1 MTCKK
6 AIFLGALAVAATFSV
21 PEARACGFLDYG
33 SRLDVSKRAPKA
45 APVSPSDRI
54 VAAEQGLDQ
63 ERLTE
68 AGAQV
73 VLAFP
78 KIRTTDVGSSPLET
92 RAARILA
99 LALVRSVGTLANVT
113 GFSAENE
120 RTINLEWSVAVL
132 RLVSGAR
139 PNDPVAQADLG
150 EAMSALSKYE
160 TEALGVLADLADRD
174 LVGSAHAYAALA
186 RLRAARGQGSASR
199 AALDRCEAM
208 TSSPGMVCRVPGALL
223 ATRG

>member
-1 MTCKK
+1 MVCK
-6 AIFLGALAVAATFSV
+6 AAMFLGALAVAATFSV

-33 SRLDVSKRAPKA
+33 SRLDVSKRPKA
-45 APVSPSDRI
+45 TPVSASDRI
-54 VAAEQGLDQ
+54 VAAEQRLEQ
-63 ERLTE
+63 ERLPE

-73 VLAFP
+73 VTAFP

-99 LALVRSVGTLANVT
+99 LALVRSDGALANVT
-113 GFSAENE
+113 GFSAESE
-120 RTINLEWSVAVL
+120 RAINLEWSVAVL

-139 PNDPVAQADLG
+139 TNDPVAQADLG
-150 EAMSALSKYE
+150 EALSALSKYE

-186 RLRAARGQGSASR
+186 RLRAARGQSSASR
-199 AALDRCEAM
+199 AALGRCEAM
-208 TSSPGMVCRVPGALL
+208 TASPGAVCRVPGAVL
-223 ATRG
+223 AARG